1 MVGWGLRM
9 QPSFAQLSEAPAAE
23 SAPLDRAIVDDIVP
37 PSVNRGFGGRGIT
50 IGQRWVAL
58 NGRPR
63 GFDYIRIGLAVS
75 VLLWHSYQVSYG
87 TPAALAFWETPGGTF
102 LPIILPA
109 FFALSG
115 FLVSASMY
123 RNADLKTF
131 LALRVIRIFPALM
144 VEVLFAALVIG
155 PLLTTFALAKYF
167 SDWKFYTYFWNML
180 GRIHYFLP
188 GLFANNPEQFIVN
201 SQLWT
206 VPYELDCYVMISV
219 LYAVGMFSRKYLVL
233 PLFILASAVVVAL
246 NFLQGIN
253 AMHAGGVDG
262 SVLVLSFFSG
272 IVLFSFKDA
281 IPWNGCFALVS
292 FALAILMTRTP
303 YVISAMTVHVMPIFA
318 AYCTI
323 YVGLLN
329 PRSSLVVRS
338 GDYSYGVYLY
348 SCPIQQSVADIFGTG
363 GGWFAN
369 VLIALPTTVVF
380 ALFSWWCIE
389 RPFLRIRRL
398 IGAKAVRQ
406 PHPREQCA
414 HQEVEQVAETGHGNR
429 LTIA

>member
-1 MVGWGLRM
+1 MGRLPGR
-9 QPSFAQLSEAPAAE
+9 
-23 SAPLDRAIVDDIVP
+23 APLSAAFDKSYYAPKARGVDLGF
-37 PSVNRGFGGRGIT
+37 RGKGIT
-50 IGQRWVAL
+50 IGERWAAL

-115 FLVSASMY
+115 FLVSGSMY

-131 LALRVIRIFPALM
+131 LALRIIRIFPALM
-144 VEVLFAALVIG
+144 VEVLFAALLIG
-155 PLLTTFALAKYF
+155 PLLTTLALGRYF
-167 SDWKFYTYFWNML
+167 SDSKFYTYFWNML
-180 GRIHYFLP
+180 GHIHYLLP
-188 GLFANNPEQFIVN
+188 GLFENNPEQYIVN

-206 VPYELDCYVMISV
+206 VPYELECYVMIAV
-219 LYAVGMFSRKYLVL
+219 LYIVGMFSRKYLVL
-233 PLFILASAVVVAL
+233 PLFILATAVVAAL
-246 NFLQGIN
+246 NILQGIN
-253 AMHAGGVDG
+253 AVHPGGVDG
-262 SVLVLSFFSG
+262 RVLVLSFFSG
-272 IVLFSFKDA
+272 VVVFSFKDA
-281 IPWNGCFALVS
+281 IPWNGYLALLSFALV
-292 FALAILMTRTP
+292 IVMTRTP
-303 YVISAMTVHVMPIFA
+303 YVISTITVYVMPIFA

-329 PRSSLVVRS
+329 PKSTFVVKS

-369 VLIALPTTVVF
+369 VLIALPTTVAF
-380 ALFSWWCIE
+380 ALFSWWCVE

-398 IGAKAVRQ
+398 IGAKAVRSNW
-406 PHPREQCA
+406 PLKPPRQSS
-414 HQEVEQVAETGHGNR
+414 HQV
-429 LTIA
+429 

>member
-1 MVGWGLRM
+1 MARLPGR
-9 QPSFAQLSEAPAAE
+9 
-23 SAPLDRAIVDDIVP
+23 APLSAGFNKSHYASKPRGVDLG
-37 PSVNRGFGGRGIT
+37 SRGKGIT
-50 IGQRWVAL
+50 IGERWAAL

-87 TPAALAFWETPGGTF
+87 TPAALAFWETPRGTF
-102 LPIILPA
+102 LPVILPA

-155 PLLTTFALAKYF
+155 PLLTTYTLGKYF
-167 SDWKFYTYFWNML
+167 SDWKLYAYFWNML
-180 GRIHYFLP
+180 GHIHYLLP
-188 GLFANNPEQFIVN
+188 GLFENNPEQSIVN

-206 VPYELDCYVMISV
+206 VPYELECYVMISV
-219 LYAVGMFSRKYLVL
+219 LYIVGMFSRKYLVL
-233 PLFILASAVVVAL
+233 PLFILASVAVAAL
-246 NFLQGIN
+246 NILQGIN
-253 AMHAGGVDG
+253 GAHPGSVDG
-262 SVLVLSFFSG
+262 RVLVLSFFSG
-272 IVLFSFKDA
+272 VVLFSFKDA
-281 IPWNGCFALVS
+281 IPWNGYLALFS
-292 FALAILMTRTP
+292 FALAILTTRAP
-303 YVISAMTVHVMPIFA
+303 YVISTMTVYIMPIFA

-323 YVGLLN
+323 YIGLLN
-329 PRSSLVVRS
+329 PKSSFVIKS

-363 GGWFAN
+363 GGWFGN
-369 VLIALPTTVVF
+369 VLIALPATVVF

-398 IGAKAVRQ
+398 IGAKVFR
-406 PHPREQCA
+406 
-414 HQEVEQVAETGHGNR
+414 
-429 LTIA
+429 